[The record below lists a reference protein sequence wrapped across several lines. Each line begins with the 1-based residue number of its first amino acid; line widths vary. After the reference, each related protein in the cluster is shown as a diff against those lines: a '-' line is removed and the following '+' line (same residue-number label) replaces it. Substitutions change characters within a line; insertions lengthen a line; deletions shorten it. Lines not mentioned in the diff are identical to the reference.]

1 MVDFFAGVGCF
12 SAAGHAAGFETIA
25 ALEINQAA
33 ADCYARHFP
42 GVQNLG
48 DINAASPP
56 TADLWTGG
64 FPCQDLSPAG
74 SRAGL
79 DGKRSGLIWRFLDL
93 AAALRPRW
101 ILLENST
108 GLLTVA
114 RGRNAWRLFA
124 ALDDIGYMG
133 AWRVMDSRYF
143 GIPQGRRRVFIL
155 ARDSRAPGP
164 SPEEVLF
171 DGEGGS
177 GDAATGGEEG
187 AKAAGR
193 ARSRAGISRAI
204 ATRPCQRNDPDASGV
219 SYVVGAISDAPGLAG
234 ALGTNGR
241 RANVEDG
248 RIIVGAFNA
257 ETITS
262 GENRS
267 GVTPHA
273 PTLSTRGLGSVIG
286 SFNADMIGSIYGI
299 TPQAIDGPGTHE
311 NMAPTIGTR
320 NRAGVVAFDSKSRV
334 GPGNFGDTSPTLRT
348 LNRPGVAGKEGGG
361 YFVRRFTPLEC
372 ERIQGI
378 PDSWTAGQSDA
389 RRYHQI
395 GNACPPPMIEW
406 ILRRLANAT
415 SSPL

>member
-1 MVDFFAGVGCF
+1 MKMVDFFAGVGCF

-42 GVQNLG
+42 EVPNLG
-48 DINAASPP
+48 DINAAAPP

-74 SRAGL
+74 GRAGL
-79 DGKRSGLIWRFLDL
+79 DGKRSGLIWRFLKL
-93 AAALRPRW
+93 ADALRPRW

-124 ALDDIGYMG
+124 ALDDIGYLG

-155 ARDSRAPGP
+155 ARDSRADGP
-164 SPEEVLF
+164 DPAEVLF
-171 DGEGGS
+171 DGEGGG
-177 GDAATGGEEG
+177 GDAATGGEKG
-187 AKAAGR
+187 APVAGR
-193 ARSRAGISRAI
+193 AGARPGIARTI
-204 ATRPCQRNDPDASGV
+204 DTRPCQRLDPGATGASFV
-219 SYVVGAISDAPGLAG
+219 
-234 ALGTNGR
+234 
-241 RANVEDG
+241 
-248 RIIVGAFNA
+248 VGAFNA

-262 GENRS
+262 SENRS

-286 SFNADMIGSIYGI
+286 TLNVGQAGQQVSPLNRSGNASTLDTTGKAAVIGSFNADMIGITPPRENSISPTLNTGGGGSIYGI

-320 NRAGVVAFDSKSRV
+320 NRAGVCS
-334 GPGNFGDTSPTLRT
+334 
-348 LNRPGVAGKEGGG
+348 G

-378 PDSWTAGQSDA
+378 PDGWTAGQSDA

-406 ILRRLANAT
+406 ILRRLKELSGNAG
-415 SSPL
+415 